1 MTTAAAYPT
10 LLGTMWPVRGD
21 TRLLRAALV
30 VMAGSVLLAVT
41 AHVKVPFWPV
51 PMTMQTFAVLVIGM
65 ACGARLGAA
74 TVAVYLLE
82 GALGLPVFAGG
93 AGFAYLAGPTGGYLA
108 GFVLAAALTGWLAE
122 RGFDRSVLR
131 TMAAMLAG
139 DVIILGLGVAWLAT
153 LIGAE
158 KAIAAGLLP
167 FLAAE
172 VFKIVLAAAVLPGAW
187 RLLGGRRRS

>member
-1 MTTAAAYPT
+1 M
-10 LLGTMWPVRGD
+10 
-21 TRLLRAALV
+21 RA
-30 VMAGSVLLAVT
+30 
-41 AHVKVPFWPV
+41 
-51 PMTMQTFAVLVIGM
+51 
-65 ACGARLGAA
+65 GA
-74 TVAVYLLE
+74 
-82 GALGLPVFAGG
+82 
-93 AGFAYLAGPTGGYLA
+93 
-108 GFVLAAALTGWLAE
+108 AAALTGWLAE